1 MFCLAQEV
9 SRTDLS
15 VYGFICDD
23 EGLGWPGDQVDADA
37 SEKLTLGL
45 GYKGI
50 ARTYDHR
57 DRSDRFGAERHGRD
71 RLNAAHTVDFV
82 RSAKVHR
89 GYHGRAWL
97 AMIWRGRRDHSRHAC
112 DFCRH
117 YAHVSGGDQRI
128 FSTRY
133 VAAHRINR
141 HVFMA
146 ENDARQCF
154 DFNVLY
160 RRPLSLSEVAHL
172 RLSEFDVI
180 NGLGGELGETAL
192 NLLLGQAKRGRVPLV
207 EPLGD
212 FAQGGLT
219 ATLNIFDDASYDV
232 ADLLRIGGGLLRR
245 PSSLQMTCHCALLSY
260 VRNRSVS

>member
-57 DRSDRFGAERHGRD
+57 DRNDRFGAERHGRD

-97 AMIWRGRRDHSRHAC
+97 AMIWRGGRGPSRAAPAL
-112 DFCRH
+112 FRH
-117 YAHVSGGDQRI
+117 HPHLCGGEQRGI
-128 FSTRY
+128 FIPH
-133 VAAHRINR
+133 VAAH
-141 HVFMA
+141 
-146 ENDARQCF
+146 
-154 DFNVLY
+154 
-160 RRPLSLSEVAHL
+160 
-172 RLSEFDVI
+172 
-180 NGLGGELGETAL
+180 
-192 NLLLGQAKRGRVPLV
+192 
-207 EPLGD
+207 
-212 FAQGGLT
+212 
-219 ATLNIFDDASYDV
+219 
-232 ADLLRIGGGLLRR
+232 
-245 PSSLQMTCHCALLSY
+245 PSKPHAFF
-260 VRNRSVS
+260 V